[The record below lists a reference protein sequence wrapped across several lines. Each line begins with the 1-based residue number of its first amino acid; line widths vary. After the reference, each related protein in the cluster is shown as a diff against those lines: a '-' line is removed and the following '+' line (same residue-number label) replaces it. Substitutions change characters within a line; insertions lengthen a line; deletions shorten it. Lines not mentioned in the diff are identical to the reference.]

1 MIIIP
6 SVEATVLGE
15 LRTQLPSH
23 SVTVVPE
30 NYDPPADGFQTI
42 GAAFAPTP
50 EGREALRVAAALARA
65 GSSRLRA
72 ITVLDPKRAAEQS
85 GAMAALHGDIDP
97 AEGPAARHRLEHEA
111 ELRAAVDGLGDDV
124 DSEVDILANDPVEGL
139 LAAARHVDLLVMGSR
154 GHGPVR
160 AAILGSVSHSV
171 SRQAPCP
178 VVILPRAER

>member
-1 MIIIP
+1 MIIMT
-6 SVEATVLGE
+6 STEATVLGD

-23 SVTVVPE
+23 SVAVLPE
-30 NYDPPADGFQTI
+30 DYDPPAAGFQTI

-72 ITVLDPKRAAEQS
+72 ITVLDPNRAGEQS
-85 GAMAALHGDIDP
+85 GARAALHGDIDP
-97 AEGPAARHRLEHEA
+97 AEGPAARHRLEEEA
-111 ELRAAVDGLGDDV
+111 ELRAAVDDLGDDL
-124 DSEVDILANDPVEGL
+124 DSELDILFNDPVDGL

-154 GHGPVR
+154 GRGPIR

-171 SRQAPCP
+171 SRQASCP
-178 VVILPRAER
+178 IVILPRG

>member
-1 MIIIP
+1 MIIMT
-6 SVEATVLGE
+6 SMEATVLGD

-23 SVTVVPE
+23 SVAVLPE
-30 NYDPPADGFQTI
+30 DYDPPAAGFQTI

-72 ITVLDPKRAAEQS
+72 IMVLDPKRAGEQS
-85 GAMAALHGDIDP
+85 GARAGLHGDVDP
-97 AEGPAARHRLEHEA
+97 AEAPAARHRLEEKA
-111 ELRAAVDGLGDDV
+111 ELRAAVDDLGDDL
-124 DSEVDILANDPVEGL
+124 DSELDILFNDPVEGL

-154 GHGPVR
+154 GRGPVR

-178 VVILPRAER
+178 VVILPRG